1 MPGSGL
7 ITSTFFN
14 VLNLLL
20 FALFCFKA
28 FVFVDAAIR
37 PGRAYEAAGKL
48 TKVAWLLIL
57 GIGAFYDL
65 MWGSIF
71 GILTIIG
78 AAAAIIYMVDVRPA
92 VRQLSPRKAGRFGKV
107 GRGGPRDRRPD
118 GPYGPW

>member
-1 MPGSGL
+1 MVGGGV
-7 ITSTFFN
+7 ITSSFFN

-20 FALFCFKA
+20 FALLCFKV

-65 MWGSIF
+65 MWGSF
-71 GILTIIG
+71 TGILTIVG

-92 VRQLSPRKAGRFGKV
+92 VRQIAPSRQRRS
-107 GRGGPRDRRPD
+107 GRGPQDRQHD

>member
-1 MPGSGL
+1 MTGSGL

-20 FALFCFKA
+20 LALFCFKL

-37 PGRAYEAAGKL
+37 PAKSYVAAGKL

-65 MWGSIF
+65 MWGSF
-71 GILTIIG
+71 TGILTIVG

-92 VRQLSPRKAGRFGKV
+92 VRQFSGRKPRPGV
-107 GRGGPRDRRPD
+107 QDRQHD

>member
-1 MPGSGL
+1 MLGSGL
-7 ITSTFFN
+7 ITNTFFS

-20 FALFCFKA
+20 LALFCFKV

-37 PGRAYEAAGKL
+37 PARAYEAAGKL

-57 GIGAFYDL
+57 GIGAVYDL
-65 MWGSIF
+65 KWGSF
-71 GILTIIG
+71 VSFLTIIG

-92 VRQLSPRKAGRFGKV
+92 LRQLSGRTPK
-107 GRGGPRDRRPD
+107 GGPRGRQHD